1 MVFNNNSDE
10 VFKRI
15 PLTIA
20 NHTSS
25 DVTCVG
31 FSSSCGCTT
40 VTTTITELPVRI
52 RSGSEVEID
61 LEIASPETGQSVATL
76 AQLFFD
82 SHECVEL
89 AITATS
95 EP

>member
-25 DVTCVG
+25 DVTCVE
-31 FSSSCGCTT
+31 FSSSCGC
-40 VTTTITELPVRI
+40 TTITELPVRI

>member
-25 DVTCVG
+25 GVTCVG
-31 FSSSCGCTT
+31 FSSSCGC
-40 VTTTITELPVRI
+40 TTITELPVRI

>member
-31 FSSSCGCTT
+31 FSSSCGC
-40 VTTTITELPVRI
+40 TTITELPVRI